1 MLLLLYAFLADWQ
14 HVTTLRQSPLKCIPL
29 MQGMANHMSMC
40 RNKAQHTSLPPEQIN
55 ACTGKNIEDSLTI
68 TLQSSQQI
76 EGNFALRFKL
86 NFPEHPHYPT
96 VHPADQ

>member
-40 RNKAQHTSLPPEQIN
+40 RNKAQHTSL
-55 ACTGKNIEDSLTI
+55 ACHPSKLMSVQAK
-68 TLQSSQQI
+68 TLKI
-76 EGNFALRFKL
+76 ALQLHYRVASKL
-86 NFPEHPHYPT
+86 KAIVRY
-96 VHPADQ
+96 VLS